1 VATALSSTFVEDYFE
16 TGAARLESLAEG
28 AARVAEL
35 AGGAAQIAEQ
45 AAEAA
50 ITVRRR
56 GRSFFRIGMVVI
68 VVAVGVVVVVKV
80 IKSRRRPAGDDSIE
94 TTPTID

>member
-1 VATALSSTFVEDYFE
+1 VATALSTTFVEDHLE

-28 AARVAEL
+28 AARVAAL

-50 ITVRRR
+50 TTVRRR
-56 GRSFFRIGMVVI
+56 GRNFFRIGM
-68 VVAVGVVVVVKV
+68 VVVVKV
-80 IKSRRRPAGDDSIE
+80 IKSRRRRAGDDSIE

>member
-1 VATALSSTFVEDYFE
+1 MATALSTTFVEDYLE
-16 TGAARLESLAEG
+16 TGAVRLESLAER

-50 ITVRRR
+50 TNVRRR
-56 GRSFFRIGMVVI
+56 GRTFLRIGIVVI

-80 IKSRRRPAGDDSIE
+80 IKSRQPPAGDDSIE